1 MIAGNNSPHA
11 DLKEQLRFEM
21 LLADLSARFVNVPPD
36 EVDRQIEDAQRRIVE
51 LLGLDRSTLFQIVAG
66 DDKNFV
72 TTHSWARPGLAR
84 FPTLVSKPVLPWAAA
99 RISRGEIIRYARL
112 AELPPEAAQDVTT
125 IQAHGPLSNVT
136 LPLAISGKV
145 FGALAFGSMRAEREW
160 TDLLVNRLR
169 LVSEIFSS
177 ALDRQRSSRA
187 LQESENRFRTVVDS
201 APVLIWMAGTD
212 TLCNFFNQ
220 PWLDFTGRT
229 LDQEQ
234 GNGWAEG
241 VHPDDLEGCLKTYR
255 ESFDARRPF
264 VLQYRLKRH
273 DGEYRWFMDHGV
285 PRLDAAGKFAGY
297 VGSCVDITER
307 QEREE
312 QLQQALAEV
321 KRLKDQLHHENIYLR
336 QEVNPLASRDKIVSQ
351 SPAIRQ
357 VMTQVGQVAA
367 TGATVLLLGET
378 GSGKEMIASA
388 IHDHSPRRGKI
399 MVRVNCAA
407 IPTALI
413 ESELFGRE
421 KGAYT
426 GALSKQI
433 GRFELAHES
442 TIFLDEVG
450 ELPMEVQVKLLRV
463 LQEKQLE
470 RLGSS
475 RPVKV
480 DVRIIT
486 ATNKDLEQAV
496 REGRFREDLYY
507 RLNVFPITVP
517 ALRERREDL
526 PQLVWMFVGEFS
538 KALGK
543 NIESISSE
551 SMAAIRRY
559 AWPGNVRELRN
570 VIERALIVATGPK
583 LKIELPKTISSGQG
597 IGASAR
603 SLTIKDTE
611 RNHILSVLELT
622 GWRIRGKNGAAEI
635 LEINP
640 TTLESRMARLGIVR
654 KSA

>member
-1 MIAGNNSPHA
+1 
-11 DLKEQLRFEM
+11 
-21 LLADLSARFVNVPPD
+21 
-36 EVDRQIEDAQRRIVE
+36 
-51 LLGLDRSTLFQIVAG
+51 
-66 DDKNFV
+66 
-72 TTHSWARPGLAR
+72 
-84 FPTLVSKPVLPWAAA
+84 
-99 RISRGEIIRYARL
+99 
-112 AELPPEAAQDVTT
+112 
-125 IQAHGPLSNVT
+125 
-136 LPLAISGKV
+136 
-145 FGALAFGSMRAEREW
+145 
-160 TDLLVNRLR
+160 
-169 LVSEIFSS
+169 
-177 ALDRQRSSRA
+177 
-187 LQESENRFRTVVDS
+187 
-201 APVLIWMAGTD
+201 
-212 TLCNFFNQ
+212 
-220 PWLDFTGRT
+220 
-229 LDQEQ
+229 
-234 GNGWAEG
+234 
-241 VHPDDLEGCLKTYR
+241 
-255 ESFDARRPF
+255 
-264 VLQYRLKRH
+264 
-273 DGEYRWFMDHGV
+273 
-285 PRLDAAGKFAGY
+285 
-297 VGSCVDITER
+297 
-307 QEREE
+307 
-312 QLQQALAEV
+312 
-321 KRLKDQLHHENIYLR
+321 
-336 QEVNPLASRDKIVSQ
+336 
-351 SPAIRQ
+351 
-357 VMTQVGQVAA
+357 
-367 TGATVLLLGET
+367 
-378 GSGKEMIASA
+378 
-388 IHDHSPRRGKI
+388 
-399 MVRVNCAA
+399 
-407 IPTALI
+407 
-413 ESELFGRE
+413 
-421 KGAYT
+421 
-426 GALSKQI
+426 
-433 GRFELAHES
+433 
-442 TIFLDEVG
+442 
-450 ELPMEVQVKLLRV
+450 

-583 LKIELPKTISSGQG
+583 LKIEPPKTISSGQG